1 MSSSYANAT
10 RDAYMYS
17 GTSGPIPTNE
27 WMSELTYQYQ
37 VKPWFVLQPDIQYI
51 YNPGAGIPNPNSL
64 TGARIQNELVA
75 GVRAIFNF

>member
-1 MSSSYANAT
+1 MV
-10 RDAYMYS
+10 S

-27 WMSELTYQYQ
+27 WMGELTYQYQ

-51 YNPGAGIPNPNSL
+51 YNPGAGIPNPNSP
-64 TGARIQNELVA
+64 TGARVPNALVA